1 MNYIPAIYFSLL
13 TLYLL
18 KKRGIDASTYI
29 SLLYTVTSVLAI
41 GIDVMGLNP
50 NLVSFASLLP
60 TILYCLLLTMFI
72 IPVAIVDFN
81 SYEGLVVSNKKFIR
95 ILNYIYFFSFV
106 SYSLAYFGDLKFILS
121 YGDFGELKSLV
132 YEGDAYQ
139 LTSYPGP
146 IELIL
151 YPVRVLVN
159 SSVIMIFIFLY
170 NITFLNE
177 KWWINA
183 MALLGSTTVIIV
195 GMLQVD
201 RSSTFFWILLLG
213 LAVAMFWNQMSA
225 KIKSTAIGF
234 SAMLI
239 LGAAAYGISVTKDR
253 FEERDG
259 GTEGGIVLYLGQPYY
274 HFCELWDYYPAPDG
288 VTTKS
293 LFPSLHKFILKDC
306 EGGTAYQAEMG
317 LKANMDLGV
326 FYTHLGSFMLS
337 AGNFGPF
344 MITFVFVLLFYFI
357 YKDTDVFHTVNGR
370 NVRCFPFEKL
380 MIMFFLLSIPVVGCI
395 SYYYQNYYVET
406 ITYVTVIALYM
417 SKEDEEEILNMRK
430 WK

>member
-1 MNYIPAIYFSLL
+1 M
-13 TLYLL
+13 
-18 KKRGIDASTYI
+18 
-29 SLLYTVTSVLAI
+29 
-41 GIDVMGLNP
+41 
-50 NLVSFASLLP
+50 
-60 TILYCLLLTMFI
+60 
-72 IPVAIVDFN
+72 
-81 SYEGLVVSNKKFIR
+81 
-95 ILNYIYFFSFV
+95 
-106 SYSLAYFGDLKFILS
+106 
-121 YGDFGELKSLV
+121 KSLV

-146 IELIL
+146 IEMIL

-159 SSVIMIFIFLY
+159 SSVIMIFVFLY
-170 NITFLNE
+170 NITFLKE

-183 MALLGSTTVIIV
+183 MALLGSTTVIID

-213 LAVAMFWNQMSA
+213 LAVSMFWNQMSA

-288 VTTKS
+288 ITTKS
-293 LFPSLHKFILKDC
+293 LFPSLHKFVFKDC

-344 MITFVFVLLFYFI
+344 MITTVFVLLFYFI
-357 YKDTDVFHTVNGR
+357 YKESDVFNIVNGKKI
-370 NVRCFPFEKL
+370 RCFPFEKL
-380 MIMFFLLSIPVVGCI
+380 MIMYFLLSIPVVGCI
-395 SYYYQNYYVET
+395 SYYYQNYNVET
-406 ITYVTVIALYM
+406 ITYVTIVALYL
-417 SKEDEEEILNMRK
+417 SKEEEIQILNMRK
-430 WK
+430 RK

>member
-1 MNYIPAIYFSLL
+1 MNYIPAIYFSVL

-18 KKRGIDASTYI
+18 KERGIDASTYI

-50 NLVSFASLLP
+50 NLVSFASMLP
-60 TILYCLLLTMFI
+60 TILYCLLLTLFI
-72 IPVAIVDFN
+72 LPAAIVDFN
-81 SYEGLVVSNKKFIR
+81 SYEGLVVSSHKFLR

-106 SYSLAYFGDLKFILS
+106 SYSLAYNGDLKFILS

-146 IELIL
+146 IEMIL

-159 SSVIMIFIFLY
+159 SSVIMIFVFLY
-170 NITFLNE
+170 NITFLKE

-183 MALLGSTTVIIV
+183 MALLGSTTVIID

-213 LAVAMFWNQMSA
+213 LAVSMFWNQMSA

-288 VTTKS
+288 ITTKS
-293 LFPSLHKFILKDC
+293 LFPSLHKFVFKDC

-344 MITFVFVLLFYFI
+344 MITTVFVLLFYFI
-357 YKDTDVFHTVNGR
+357 YKESDVFNIVNGKKI
-370 NVRCFPFEKL
+370 RCFPFEKL
-380 MIMFFLLSIPVVGCI
+380 MIMYFLLSIPVVGCI
-395 SYYYQNYYVET
+395 SYYYQNYNVET
-406 ITYVTVIALYM
+406 ITYVTIVALYL
-417 SKEDEEEILNMRK
+417 SKEEEIQILNMRK
-430 WK
+430 RK

>member
-1 MNYIPAIYFSLL
+1 
-13 TLYLL
+13 
-18 KKRGIDASTYI
+18 
-29 SLLYTVTSVLAI
+29 
-41 GIDVMGLNP
+41 
-50 NLVSFASLLP
+50 
-60 TILYCLLLTMFI
+60 
-72 IPVAIVDFN
+72 
-81 SYEGLVVSNKKFIR
+81 
-95 ILNYIYFFSFV
+95 
-106 SYSLAYFGDLKFILS
+106 
-121 YGDFGELKSLV
+121 
-132 YEGDAYQ
+132 
-139 LTSYPGP
+139 
-146 IELIL
+146 
-151 YPVRVLVN
+151 
-159 SSVIMIFIFLY
+159 MIFVFLY
-170 NITFLNE
+170 NITFLKE

-183 MALLGSTTVIIV
+183 MALLGSTTVIID

-213 LAVAMFWNQMSA
+213 LAVSMFWNQMSA

-288 VTTKS
+288 ITTKS
-293 LFPSLHKFILKDC
+293 LFPSLHKFVFKDC

-344 MITFVFVLLFYFI
+344 MITTVFVLLFYFI
-357 YKDTDVFHTVNGR
+357 YKESDVFNIVNGKKI
-370 NVRCFPFEKL
+370 RCFPFEKL
-380 MIMFFLLSIPVVGCI
+380 MIMYFLLSIPVVGCI
-395 SYYYQNYYVET
+395 SYYYQNYNVET
-406 ITYVTVIALYM
+406 ITYVTIVALYL
-417 SKEDEEEILNMRK
+417 SKEEEIQILNMRK
-430 WK
+430 RK

>member
-1 MNYIPAIYFSLL
+1 
-13 TLYLL
+13 
-18 KKRGIDASTYI
+18 
-29 SLLYTVTSVLAI
+29 
-41 GIDVMGLNP
+41 
-50 NLVSFASLLP
+50 
-60 TILYCLLLTMFI
+60 
-72 IPVAIVDFN
+72 
-81 SYEGLVVSNKKFIR
+81 
-95 ILNYIYFFSFV
+95 
-106 SYSLAYFGDLKFILS
+106 
-121 YGDFGELKSLV
+121 
-132 YEGDAYQ
+132 
-139 LTSYPGP
+139 
-146 IELIL
+146 
-151 YPVRVLVN
+151 
-159 SSVIMIFIFLY
+159 
-170 NITFLNE
+170 
-177 KWWINA
+177 

-201 RSSTFFWILLLG
+201 RSATFFWILLLG

-234 SAMLI
+234 SALLI

-288 VTTKS
+288 ITTKS

-357 YKDTDVFHTVNGR
+357 YKDTIQQIIERAKSNKQRIVLPEAT
-370 NVRCFPFEKL
+370 
-380 MIMFFLLSIPVVGCI
+380 
-395 SYYYQNYYVET
+395 
-406 ITYVTVIALYM
+406 
-417 SKEDEEEILNMRK
+417 EERTLRSEH
-430 WK
+430 